1 MSLKILGQY
10 KDGQEAVTHALK
22 LVLGYVH
29 RVCSQESR
37 ETIAS
42 TYTPNVLTRI
52 KKRKSAIALCV
63 FDIDDTLIFDNHGDE
78 SKPKKHQIVIDLLMR
93 LREVGAHIHLIT
105 ARIND
110 DDMRKET
117 ITELELMN
125 IPYNSLTLAPQFA
138 RNNMASVSKWKMQT
152 RRNIGAIAKSP
163 IALTVGDQWGDMVVL
178 PDDDQIT
185 KLDSTYK
192 TTTSPYIVLRP
203 SDNVSLWG
211 LKLQAHD
218 D

>member
-10 KDGQEAVTHALK
+10 KDGKDAVTHALK

-37 ETIAS
+37 ETIAN

-63 FDIDDTLIFDNHGDE
+63 FDIDDTLIFDNQGDE
-78 SKPKKHQIVIDLLMR
+78 TKPKKHQVVIDLLMR
-93 LREVGAHIHLIT
+93 LREVGAHIHLVT

-110 DDMRKET
+110 AEMRKET
-117 ITELELMN
+117 IMELESMN
-125 IPYNSLTLAPQFA
+125 IPYNSLTLAPQSA
-138 RNNMASVSKWKMQT
+138 RSDMASISKWKMQT
-152 RRNIGAIAKSP
+152 RRSIGAIAKSP
-163 IALTVGDQWGDMVVL
+163 IALTVGDQWGDMIVL
-178 PDDDQIT
+178 PDDEQIN

-192 TTTSPYIVLRP
+192 TTHAPYIVLRP

-211 LKLQAHD
+211 LKLQAYD
-218 D
+218 E